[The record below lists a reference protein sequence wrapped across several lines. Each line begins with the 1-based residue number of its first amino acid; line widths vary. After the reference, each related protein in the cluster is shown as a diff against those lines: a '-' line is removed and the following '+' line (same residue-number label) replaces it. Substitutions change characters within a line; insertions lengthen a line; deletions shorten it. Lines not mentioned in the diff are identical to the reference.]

1 MSHQVQGWSVHS
13 KGTWVPMCAA
23 LASVLHIL
31 EHFVVRQIPRVRG
44 QAMNATLSDT
54 MTAFLTEIGSGIAAG
69 GELIVD
75 HFDYEANP
83 VGSAARSTF
92 TIADVEWGL

>member
-1 MSHQVQGWSVHS
+1 
-13 KGTWVPMCAA
+13 
-23 LASVLHIL
+23 
-31 EHFVVRQIPRVRG
+31 
-44 QAMNATLSDT
+44 MNATLSDT
-54 MTAFLTEIGSGIAAG
+54 MTAFLAEIGSGIAAG